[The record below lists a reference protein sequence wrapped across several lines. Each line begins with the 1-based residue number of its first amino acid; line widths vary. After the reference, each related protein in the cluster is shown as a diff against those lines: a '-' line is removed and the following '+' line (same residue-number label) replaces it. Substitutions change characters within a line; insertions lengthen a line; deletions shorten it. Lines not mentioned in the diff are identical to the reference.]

1 MSNTQHEVMGGEQ
14 GDIAAEVS
22 LLDFETFFRLFTLLL
37 LSKMDICPA
46 HASPITPP
54 AAGSCAH
61 LAKAQASGDVCG
73 PTEIAG
79 QLGLQ
84 TGLWVHC

>member
-1 MSNTQHEVMGGEQ
+1 MSNTLHEVMAWEQ
-14 GDIAAEVS
+14 GDLAAEIS
-22 LLDFETFFRLFTLLL
+22 LLDFETFFRLFTLMF
-37 LSKMDICPA
+37 LSEMDICPA
-46 HASPITPP
+46 HASPITPQP
-54 AAGSCAH
+54 R
-61 LAKAQASGDVCG
+61 LAKAQASGEVCG